1 MEKSKLILN
10 GIFYIIITIIFIILF
25 VKEKQIGAFIKTNRD
40 KFSDNLVL
48 KLGWEGK
55 SLGIFLKKAIAFIES
70 IGTALILVLII
81 QKIYLGNFLVP
92 TGSMEP
98 TILPKDRLF
107 GNMVVY
113 KFRKPEINE
122 IIVFKE
128 PIQNKVLYTKRVMG
142 LPGEK
147 VFLKDNHLYVND
159 EKINIRE
166 YSSLGQLGED
176 NYWIIPKKGDTIEVI
191 PGANYGEYTW
201 SKGGKPVDVAEVQK
215 QLVDNPGAVAQILP
229 DLEFRVNGEKT
240 GMVLDIIH
248 DSKAVEKILSG
259 EKVTVTAD
267 EDYYLALGD
276 NTNGSYDSRMWG
288 FVKESR
294 IKGKAFV
301 RFWPLNRISLLK

>member
-10 GIFYIIITIIFIILF
+10 GIFYVIVTIIFIILF
-25 VKEKQIGAFIKTNRD
+25 VKEKQIGEAIRVRRD
-40 KFSDNLVL
+40 RFSDNLVA
-48 KLGWEGK
+48 KLGWTGK
-55 SLGIFLKKAIAFIES
+55 SSGVFLKKTIAVVES
-70 IGTALILVLII
+70 IGTAIILVLII

-98 TILPKDRLF
+98 TIMPKDRLF

-113 KFRKPEINE
+113 KFRKPERNE

-147 VFLKDNHLYVND
+147 VALKDNHLYVND
-159 EKINIRE
+159 KRIDLRE

-176 NYWIIPKKGDTIEVI
+176 NYWIVPKKGDKIEVI
-191 PGANYGEYTW
+191 PGANYGDYVW
-201 SKGGKPVDVAEVQK
+201 SKNGVPVDVAEVQK
-215 QLVDNPGAVAQILP
+215 QLVDNPGAVAQLLP
-229 DLEFRVNGEKT
+229 DLEFRVNGQKT

-248 DSKAVEKILSG
+248 DPKYVNKILAG
-259 EKVTVTAD
+259 EKVEVTAD

-301 RFWPLNRISLLK
+301 RFWPINRIALLK